1 MKEEKEI
8 TEVTIEIPGDMSI
21 DVLAV
26 IVKEKL
32 KHEIIRVIE
41 NRSLIVVVISYDKN
55 LSRHQNILSDIRNMI
70 EDYDNFRSGE
80 LEGVDWRGRPL

>member
-8 TEVTIEIPGDMSI
+8 IEETVKIPADMSI

-32 KHEIIRVIE
+32 KHEIIEVIE
-41 NRSLIVVVISYDKN
+41 NRSLIVLAISYDKN
-55 LSRHQNILSDIRNMI
+55 LSRHQNILHDIRNML
-70 EDYDNFRSGE
+70 EDYNIFRYE
-80 LEGVDWRGRPL
+80 EVEKINWR